1 MDHSVDVV
9 FNFDERTVAGHVADF
24 ALDAAAGRIFLR
36 EDFPRIAC
44 LLAESERDLL
54 AFLVDVE
61 HNSFD
66 FFADADHITG
76 FGDALGPGHFGDM
89 DQTFDPLFDFDECTV
104 RHDVDNTS
112 FDDVADGIFG
122 FDFIPRVLG
131 FLFESERNALF
142 LEVDIEDH
150 DFDLLTEFEHF
161 GRMGDSAPGHICD
174 MEKSVYAAEIDER
187 TEIGDVLDDA
197 LADLADFHF
206 LEKCGSAILAGLFEE
221 LASGN
226 DDILAVLIDLEDLEV
241 IFFADE
247 LVHVLDGADIN
258 LGAGEERLD
267 AVEVDDDTA
276 FDTVFHESLDDA
288 AFAVFGCD
296 LFPGLDEVCL
306 GETDLRH
313 IIFILD
319 RFEENVHI
327 VADLSFT
334 PVSEFCA
341 GDKAFRLVA
350 DVYEST
356 VLSFLDNFA
365 GNDGALGEVVAFF
378 GAVQQFVHGDIAAQ
392 INIAF
397 CVFCC
402 HFVVFFVLFRYLVRK
417 LPAYGHRVRT
427 HL

>member
-1 MDHSVDVV
+1 M
-9 FNFDERTVAGHVADF
+9 
-24 ALDAAAGRIFLR
+24 
-36 EDFPRIAC
+36 
-44 LLAESERDLL
+44 
-54 AFLVDVE
+54 
-61 HNSFD
+61 
-66 FFADADHITG
+66 
-76 FGDALGPGHFGDM
+76 
-89 DQTFDPLFDFDECTV
+89 
-104 RHDVDNTS
+104 
-112 FDDVADGIFG
+112 
-122 FDFIPRVLG
+122 
-131 FLFESERNALF
+131 
-142 LEVDIEDH
+142 
-150 DFDLLTEFEHF
+150 
-161 GRMGDSAPGHICD
+161 
-174 MEKSVYAAEIDER
+174 
-187 TEIGDVLDDA
+187 
-197 LADLADFHF
+197 
-206 LEKCGSAILAGLFEE
+206 
-221 LASGN
+221 
-226 DDILAVLIDLEDLEV
+226 
-241 IFFADE
+241 
-247 LVHVLDGADIN
+247 
-258 LGAGEERLD
+258 
-267 AVEVDDDTA
+267 
-276 FDTVFHESLDDA
+276 FHESLDDA

-356 VLSFLDNFA
+356 VLSFLDDFA

-402 HFVVFFVLFRYLVRK
+402 HFVVFFVWFRYLVRK